1 MTLSPGTRLGPY
13 ELGAPIG
20 AGGMG
25 EVYRAKDT
33 RLERTVAVKVLSAHL
48 SSSPE
53 SRQRFEREAKAI
65 SQLSHPHIC
74 ALYDVG
80 NQDGVEFLVME
91 YLEGETL
98 AERLLKGPLPFSQV
112 LRYGVEIADALDK
125 AHRQGI
131 VHRDLKP
138 GNVMITKSGVKLLD
152 FGLAKALAPT
162 SSESQLAALPTQ
174 AAPVTR
180 EGTILGTLQY
190 MAPEQLEGREA
201 DARSD
206 VFAFGA
212 VLYEMATGKRAFP
225 GATQAS
231 VIGSILR
238 DEPRPMSEI
247 QPTTP
252 SAFDRMVRTCLA
264 KDPDD
269 RWQTTRDVALQLGW
283 VERDR
288 TAEAPASLPIR
299 RARFAAVIPW
309 VVAAIGLGLAV
320 LAVTTFARKTSR
332 REVVRAFLPPPENS
346 FFHSLDASSG
356 PVAVSPDGRRLA
368 FSVIDPEG
376 NTLLWY
382 RDLDAPTAIPIPGTD
397 EATFPFWSPDS
408 RSLGFFSRG
417 RLKVVEASGSAP
429 APRALAEAASGRGG
443 SWSIDGT
450 ILFGPSARHHLM
462 RIPAAGGKPV
472 AVTRLE
478 EGEVEHSWPWFLP
491 DGRRFL
497 YRARFFEAE
506 RNALFLASLD
516 SKERRLVL
524 QIDSDVAY
532 SPSGHI
538 LFRRGDRLMSARF
551 NAGEGRIEGEPVEL
565 AQSVEHNPFTG
576 KTVFSVSENL
586 LAYAHRSELRLSRLA
601 WFDRTGR
608 ELGELGPP
616 AMYVGPTLS
625 PDGRKVAVSLIERL
639 TIPPDVW
646 IYDTALRTGTRL
658 TRGRLVELM
667 PVFSPDGRRV
677 AFASIRKGPWDLHE
691 ISTAAGGEEKTLLES
706 ENSKW
711 PTDFSPDGRF
721 LLFREFDRETL
732 GDLKLLP
739 LSGEPRPRDFM
750 ATRYKEESGDF
761 SPDGRWVAYASDE
774 SGRME
779 IYVSSF
785 AEAGRRYRVSSGGGG
800 YPRWSHDG
808 RELFYLVGGKTM
820 TAVSVRLEGP
830 DLAFG
835 SPLPLFD
842 VRVQMLVD
850 SHFRPSKYDVS
861 ADGRFLIAVRAS
873 DEPPPPLVLV
883 LNWAEALK
891 PRP

>member
-1 MTLSPGTRLGPY
+1 MTLAAGSRLGPY
-13 ELGAPIG
+13 EIVAPIG

-33 RLERTVAVKVLSAHL
+33 RLDRTVAVKVLPSHL
-48 SSSPE
+48 SSSPD
-53 SRQRFEREAKAI
+53 SRERFDREARTI

-80 NQDGVEFLVME
+80 HHDGVDYLVME

-98 AERLLKGPLPFSQV
+98 AERLLKGPLPFNQV
-112 LRYGVEIADALDK
+112 LRYGIEIADALDK
-125 AHRQGI
+125 AHRHGI

-152 FGLAKALAPT
+152 FGLAKAIAPSSSPALT
-162 SSESQLAALPTQ
+162 SFPTMGP
-174 AAPVTR
+174 AVTHA
-180 EGTILGTLQY
+180 GTILGTFQY

-206 VFAFGA
+206 IFGFGA
-212 VLYEMATGKRAFP
+212 VLYEMATGQKAFS

-231 VIGSILR
+231 LIGSILR
-238 DEPRPMSEI
+238 DEPRPISEV
-247 QPTTP
+247 QRMTP
-252 SAFDRMVRTCLA
+252 RAFDRVVQTCLA

-269 RWQTTRDVALQLGW
+269 RWQTARDVALQLEW

-288 TAEAPASLPIR
+288 TAETAAAVPIR
-299 RARFAAVIPW
+299 RARSAAVIPW
-309 VVAAIGLGLAV
+309 VVAAIGFVLAV
-320 LAVTTFARKTSR
+320 LAVTTFARKTPR
-332 REVVRAFLPPPENS
+332 REVVRAFLPPPANS
-346 FFHSLDASSG
+346 FFHFLDANSG
-356 PVAVSPDGRRLA
+356 TVAVSPDGRRLA

-376 NTLLWY
+376 KTLLWY
-382 RDLDAPTAIPIPGTD
+382 RDLDAPTPVPIPGTD

-429 APRALAEAASGRGG
+429 APRALADVVVARGG
-443 SWSIDGT
+443 SWSADGT
-450 ILFGPSARHHLM
+450 ILFGPSVRHHLM
-462 RIPAAGGKPV
+462 RVPAAGGNAV
-472 AVTRLE
+472 AVTQLE
-478 EGEVEHSWPWFLP
+478 KGQIEHSSPWFLP

-497 YRARFFEAE
+497 YRARFFETE
-506 RNALFLASLD
+506 RNALYLGSLD

-532 SPSGHI
+532 SSSGHI
-538 LFRRGDRLMSARF
+538 LFRRGDRLMAARF
-551 NAGEGRIEGEPVEL
+551 DAGEGRIEGEPVEL
-565 AQSVEHNPFTG
+565 AQGVEHFPPTG
-576 KTVFSVSENL
+576 KTVFSVTENL

-608 ELGELGPP
+608 ELGELAPP
-616 AMYVGPTLS
+616 AVYHGPTLS
-625 PDGRKVAVSLIERL
+625 PDGRKVAVSLIEQL
-639 TIPPDVW
+639 AIPPDVW
-646 IYDTALRTGTRL
+646 IYDAALRTGTRL
-658 TRGRLVELM
+658 TRGRLAELM

-677 AFASIRKGPWDLHE
+677 VFISNQKGPFDLHE

-706 ENSKW
+706 ENWKW

-721 LLFREFDRETL
+721 LLFREFNRETL
-732 GDLKLLP
+732 GDLRVLP
-739 LSGEPRPRDFM
+739 LSGEPRPRDFV
-750 ATRYKEESGDF
+750 ATRYNEESGDF

-808 RELFYLVGGKTM
+808 GELFYLVGGKTM
-820 TAVSVRLEGP
+820 TAVSVRLAGA

>member
-1 MTLSPGTRLGPY
+1 MSLSAGSRLGPY
-13 ELGAPIG
+13 EILSPIG

-33 RLERTVAVKVLSAHL
+33 RLDRTVAVKVLPSHL
-48 SSSPE
+48 SSSPD
-53 SRQRFEREAKAI
+53 SRERLDREAKTI

-80 NQDGVEFLVME
+80 HQDGVDYLVME

-98 AERLLKGPLPFSQV
+98 GERLLKGPLPFNQL
-112 LRYGVEIADALDK
+112 LRYGIEIADALDK
-125 AHRQGI
+125 AHGHGI

-138 GNVMITKSGVKLLD
+138 GNVMLTKSGVKLLD
-152 FGLAKALAPT
+152 FGLAKAILAPSSSPALT
-162 SSESQLAALPTQ
+162 SLPTMGPALTQ
-174 AAPVTR
+174 A
-180 EGTILGTLQY
+180 GTILGTFQY

-206 VFAFGA
+206 IFAFGA
-212 VLYEMATGKRAFP
+212 VLYEMATGEKAFS
-225 GATQAS
+225 GTTQAS
-231 VIGSILR
+231 LIGSVLR
-238 DEPRPMSEI
+238 DEPRPISEVL
-247 QPTTP
+247 PLAP
-252 SAFDRMVRTCLA
+252 RAFDRVVQTCLA

-269 RWQTTRDVALQLGW
+269 RWQTARDVALQLGW

-288 TAEAPASLPIR
+288 TAETSASLPIR

-309 VVAAIGLGLAV
+309 VVAAIGFVLAV
-320 LAVTTFARKTSR
+320 LAVATSARKTPS
-332 REVVRAFLPPPENS
+332 REVVRAFLPPPANS
-346 FFHSLDASSG
+346 FFHFLDANSG
-356 PVAVSPDGRRLA
+356 PVAVSPNGRRLA
-368 FSVIDPEG
+368 FSVISPEG
-376 NTLLWY
+376 KTLLWY
-382 RDLDAPTAIPIPGTD
+382 RDLDAPTAVPIPGTD

-408 RSLGFFSRG
+408 RSLGFFARG

-429 APRALAEAASGRGG
+429 APRALADVFVARGG
-443 SWSIDGT
+443 SWSADGT
-450 ILFGPSARHHLM
+450 ILFAPSVRQPLLQV
-462 RIPAAGGKPV
+462 PAAGGKP
-472 AVTRLE
+472 APVTRLE
-478 EGEVEHSWPWFLP
+478 EGEIEHSSPWFLP

-497 YRARFFEAE
+497 YRVRHSETG
-506 RNALFLASLD
+506 RNALFLGSLD

-532 SPSGHI
+532 SPSGHL
-538 LFRRGDRLMSARF
+538 LFRRGDRLMAARF
-551 NAGEGRIEGEPVEL
+551 DAGKGRIEGEPVEL
-565 AQSVEHNPFTG
+565 AQGVEHNPATG

-616 AMYVGPTLS
+616 AVYMGPTLS
-625 PDGRKVAVSLIERL
+625 PDGRKVAVTLIEQL

-646 IYDTALRTGTRL
+646 IYDAALRTGTRL

-677 AFASIRKGPWDLHE
+677 VFTSNQKGPFDLHE
-691 ISTAAGGEEKTLLES
+691 ISLAAGGGEERTLFES

-711 PTDFSPDGRF
+711 PTGFSPDGRY

-732 GDLKLLP
+732 GDLRVLP
-739 LSGEPRPRDFM
+739 LAGERRPRDFV
-750 ATRYKEESGDF
+750 ATRYNEEQGDF
-761 SPDGRWVAYASDE
+761 SPDGRWIAYASDE

-779 IYVSSF
+779 IYVASF
-785 AEAGRRYRVSSGGGG
+785 SEPGRRYRISSAGGSH
-800 YPRWSHDG
+800 PRWSHDG

-820 TAVSVRLEGP
+820 TAVSVKPEGP

-835 SPLPLFD
+835 SPQPLFEA
-842 VRVQMLVD
+842 RVEMLVD
-850 SHFRPSKYDVS
+850 TLFGPSKYDVS

-873 DEPPPPLVLV
+873 DEQPPPLVLV
-883 LNWAEALK
+883 LNWTAALPK
-891 PRP
+891 